1 MTLMFINVHAIA
13 SSLMTLY
20 VNKSCALK
28 ITGITL
34 NKMQVS
40 CKKDETHRIHHDRH
54 HACISLHD
62 KARDIV

>member
-1 MTLMFINVHAIA
+1 MTLMFISVHAIA

-20 VNKSCALK
+20 VNKSCALYN
-28 ITGITL
+28 GITL
-34 NKMQVS
+34 KVS